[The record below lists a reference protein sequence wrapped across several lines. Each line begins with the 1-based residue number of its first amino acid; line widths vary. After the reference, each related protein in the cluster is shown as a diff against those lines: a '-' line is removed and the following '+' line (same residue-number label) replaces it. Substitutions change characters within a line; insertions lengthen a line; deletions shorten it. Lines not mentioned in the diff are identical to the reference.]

1 MPETFFSIIAF
12 TILIGV
18 LVFIHEL
25 GHFLAARWTGM
36 RAEVFAVGMGPRLFG
51 WNRLNG
57 FTFGRLSEEIEL
69 GENTDYRISA
79 LPLGGYVKILGMVD
93 ESMDTDFE
101 TKEPEP
107 WEFRSKGT
115 LAKAFVLSAGV
126 IMNILLAIF
135 LYAGLK
141 YVNGDEL
148 VATTTVGPISDEGA
162 QGVAWDAG
170 LRPDDE
176 IVSINGVAVETYED
190 VFDQVYIGQAGED
203 LEISYLR
210 NGKPATARID
220 RDDIPADP
228 SQSGSILIPNHMAI
242 AVNGVVG
249 ASPAYEAGIQENDLI
264 LTVNG
269 QSAGSTSDFSGHI
282 AAAPEGPVEIEV
294 KRGEERKMIMV
305 TPEDGKIGVEIAT
318 FYSGPVT
325 TREYSI
331 GESLGAGVAMIGE
344 QVGLMG
350 KLVKNLFAGK
360 QNLGESVAGPVK
372 IFDIAGSS
380 FQVGPSEFLR
390 LMAYL
395 SVMLAILNI
404 LPIPALDG
412 GHLVFV
418 LVEGVLRREVSL
430 KVRIAAQQVGFLVLL
445 GFMIFVIA
453 NDIMKM

>member
-12 TILIGV
+12 IILIGV

-57 FTFGRLSEEIEL
+57 FTFGRLPEGLEL
-69 GENTDYRISA
+69 GEDTDYRISA
-79 LPLGGYVKILGMVD
+79 LPIGGYVKILGMVD
-93 ESMDTDFE
+93 ESMDTEFE
-101 TKEPEP
+101 SKPPEP

-126 IMNILLAIF
+126 IMNILLAIV

-141 YVNGDEL
+141 YANGDEL
-148 VATTTVGPISDEGA
+148 IATTSVGPITEEGA

-170 LRPDDE
+170 LRPEDK
-176 IVSINGVAVETYED
+176 IVAINGVDVETYED
-190 VFDQVYIGQAGED
+190 VFDQIYIGQAGED
-203 LEISYLR
+203 LTIDYLR
-210 NGKPATARID
+210 NGTSGTATID

-242 AVNGVVG
+242 AVNGVLG
-249 ASPAYEAGIQENDLI
+249 ASPAYEAGIEENDL
-264 LTVNG
+264 LLAVNG
-269 QSAGSTSDFSGHI
+269 QGVGSTNDFSSHI
-282 AAAPEGPVEIEV
+282 AAAGEGPVEIEV
-294 KRGEERKMIMV
+294 KRGEETKTVEV
-305 TPEDGKIGVEIAT
+305 TPEEGKIGVEIAT

-331 GESLGAGVAMIGE
+331 VESIGAGFAMIGE
-344 QVGLMG
+344 QVGLMW
-350 KLVKNLFAGK
+350 KLLKNLFAGK

-430 KVRIAAQQVGFLVLL
+430 KVRIAAQQVGFLFLL
-445 GFMIFVIA
+445 GLMIYIIA